1 MEDTWLF
8 RLEPFLCVSC
18 KFRFSCEFYEF
29 IAEYYYYCDICGGA
43 IFPSYVYIIKKFKD
57 SGFLPENYKLK
68 CCDCYY
74 TKKD

>member
-57 SGFLPENYKLK
+57 
-68 CCDCYY
+68 
-74 TKKD
+74 